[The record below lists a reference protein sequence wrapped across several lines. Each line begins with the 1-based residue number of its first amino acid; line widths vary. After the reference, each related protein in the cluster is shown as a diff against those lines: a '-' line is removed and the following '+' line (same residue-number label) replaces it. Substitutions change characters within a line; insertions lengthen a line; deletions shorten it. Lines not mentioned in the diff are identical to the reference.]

1 MRATSRQSGQVVR
14 VAVFTTVRPDC
25 TAGPLP
31 TIRLV
36 RAPEHGNLT
45 VRKVKLSA
53 TNVKQCL
60 AIEVPALAAY
70 KSAAGFEG
78 SDPVILEV
86 RSAQGKTQ
94 LPAFHDFGER
104 WHSRPSNLTDVA
116 RAPRPLTASFFRAGG
131 TPSAGA

>member
-1 MRATSRQSGQVVR
+1 MKQLFSTLIFSLALITGAFAQENTVARDVKAKSGQVVR

-36 RAPEHGNLT
+36 RAPEHGKLA

-60 AIEVPALAAY
+60 AIEVPALAAFY

-78 SDPVILEV
+78 SDSAILEV
-86 RSAQGKTQ
+86 RSAQGVTQ
-94 LPAFHDFGER
+94 LQRYTISVSPG
-104 WHSRPSNLTDVA
+104 VA
-116 RAPRPLTASFFRAGG
+116 GQKT
-131 TPSAGA
+131 